1 MPTVG
6 AQPQQLCDKT
16 HTHFNWNGVN
26 KIKTKNKEKTMQK
39 KRKRKYFRRK
49 NASTIEKLG

>member
-26 KIKTKNKEKTMQK
+26 KIKTKKKTKKKQCKKTKEEIFSQK
-39 KRKRKYFRRK
+39 KC
-49 NASTIEKLG
+49 

>member
-26 KIKTKNKEKTMQK
+26 KIKIRKQRKNNVKKT
-39 KRKRKYFRRK
+39 KRKYFHRK
-49 NASTIEKLG
+49 NATTIEKLG

>member
-26 KIKTKNKEKTMQK
+26 KIKTKKTKKKQCKKSERGNIFAEKMLVRLK
-39 KRKRKYFRRK
+39 
-49 NASTIEKLG
+49 S

>member
-39 KRKRKYFRRK
+39 NERGNIF
-49 NASTIEKLG
+49 AEKMLVRLKS